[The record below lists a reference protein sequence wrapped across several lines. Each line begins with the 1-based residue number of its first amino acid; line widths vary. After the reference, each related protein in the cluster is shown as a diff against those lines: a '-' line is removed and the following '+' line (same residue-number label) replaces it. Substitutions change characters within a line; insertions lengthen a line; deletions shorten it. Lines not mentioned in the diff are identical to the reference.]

1 MSARREMLVEQAESA
16 LRAAG
21 TDGGARARRVLGE
34 LDSALFEALRRVET
48 APDAPRAAARREEL
62 LGWAFYRRRLLR
74 ALVKGGLRPSADHL
88 RALFSGSGSDRLILL
103 VTHACQLRCAYCRVR
118 KYGASMDAETAAAGV
133 RWLMRSLRRDVELQ
147 FFGGEPLLA
156 LPVVRGATE
165 LAERLAREAGKTVRF
180 LLTTNGL
187 ALDAK
192 AVSFLRAHRFSVEVS
207 CDGTM
212 SAQDAQRPTAGGA
225 GSWSKMRAGLER
237 MRDAGVPYQVIAVV
251 LPEDAARAHER
262 VETLAAMGHRRIQ
275 INYALGVHW
284 TATQAAALSRSMD
297 QAADVAR
304 RLGVEL
310 VNLTQKRREPVVL
323 NSELTVDCD
332 GTVFRETGVCLEED
346 FQEMKKRFRVDDV
359 RRVSLFETYGATP
372 FDNFALLVSLYGRGP
387 MRRTLLSNL
396 EIGRAFAGAR

>member
-1 MSARREMLVEQAESA
+1 VRSLYEAQLDRTELA
-16 LRAAG
+16 LRAVGA
-21 TDGGARARRVLGE
+21 DGGAQARLALGA
-34 LDSALFEALRRVET
+34 LDSALFEALHSAET
-48 APDAPRAAARREEL
+48 APDGPKAAARRAYL

-74 ALVKGGLRPSADHL
+74 RLVKGGLRPSADHL

-118 KYGASMDAETAAAGV
+118 KYGASMDVETAEAGV
-133 RWLMRSLRRDVELQ
+133 RWLMRSLRRDVDLQ

-156 LPVVRGATE
+156 LPVVRGAAK

-187 ALDAK
+187 ALDA
-192 AVSFLRAHRFSVEVS
+192 ATVAFLREHSFCVEVS

-212 SAQDAQRPTAGGA
+212 SAQDAQRPTARGA
-225 GSWSKMRAGLER
+225 GSWAALCSGLER
-237 MRDAGVPYQVIAVV
+237 LRGADIPYQVIAVV
-251 LPEDAARAHER
+251 LPEDAERAHER

-275 INYALGVHW
+275 INYALGRYW
-284 TATQAAALSRSMD
+284 TAEQAAALSRSMD
-297 QAADVAR
+297 RAADAAR

-310 VNLTQKRREPVVL
+310 VNFTRKRREPVVL

-346 FQEMKKRFRVDDV
+346 FQEMKKRFRVADV
-359 RRVSLFETYGATP
+359 RRAGLFETYGATP
-372 FDNFALLVSLYGRGP
+372 FDNFAILASAYGQGS

-396 EIGRAFAGAR
+396 EIGRSFAEAR

>member
-1 MSARREMLVEQAESA
+1 MRFLYKTQMDRAESA
-16 LRAAG
+16 LRTVAQ
-21 TDGGARARRVLGE
+21 DGGMQARLALGA
-34 LDSALFEALRRVET
+34 LDSALFEALHRAET
-48 APDAPRAAARREEL
+48 APGGPPAAARRAEL

-74 ALVKGGLRPSADHL
+74 RLVKGGLRPNADWL

-118 KYGASMDAETAAAGV
+118 EYGASMDAETAEAGV

-156 LPVVRGATE
+156 LSVVRGAAE
-165 LAERLAREAGKTVRF
+165 LAERLAGEAGKTVRF

-187 ALDAK
+187 ALDAA
-192 AVSFLRAHRFSVEVS
+192 AVAFLRERRFSVEVS

-212 SAQDAQRPTAGGA
+212 SAQDAQRPMARGT
-225 GSWSKMRAGLER
+225 GSWSALRDGLER
-237 MRDAGVPYQVIAVV
+237 LRRAEVPYQVIAVV
-251 LPEDAARAHER
+251 LPEDAERAHER
-262 VETLAAMGHRRIQ
+262 VETLAALGHRRIQ
-275 INYALGVHW
+275 INYALGRYW
-284 TATQAAALSRSMD
+284 TAAQAAALSRSMI
-297 QAADVAR
+297 QAADAAR

-346 FQEMKKRFRVDDV
+346 FQEMKERFRVEDV
-359 RRVSLFETYGATP
+359 RRAVLFETYGATP
-372 FDNFALLVSLYGRGP
+372 FYNFALLASAYGRGP
-387 MRRTLLSNL
+387 MRRTLLNNL
-396 EIGRAFAGAR
+396 EIGRSLAEAG